1 MMHMIFTDEE
11 LDAIVMEPFNWHVRN
26 GTKKKIRKSI
36 ERKLKLI
43 NEQKI
48 TPVRMKEDDA

>member
-1 MMHMIFTDEE
+1 MHMIFTDEE
-11 LDAIVMEPFNWHVRN
+11 LDAMVMEPFNWHVRN

-48 TPVRMKEDDA
+48 TPVRMEEDDA

>member
-11 LDAIVMEPFNWHVRN
+11 LDAIVMEPFNWHVKN
-26 GTKKKIRKSI
+26 GTTKKIRKSI

-43 NEQKI
+43 NGQKI
-48 TPVRMKEDDA
+48 TPSHMGEEDG

>member
-1 MMHMIFTDEE
+1 MHMIFTDEE
-11 LDAIVMEPFNWHVRN
+11 LNAIIMEPFNWHVRN
-26 GTKKKIRKSI
+26 GTTEKIRKSI

-48 TPVRMKEDDA
+48 TPSYTWEDDA